1 MYVYGNLWSSRGKLW
16 IVSTSLGLR
25 GDWIF
30 DKNFDGDPKNEAYNT
45 IINDETDWCCNEQNV
60 SIVAMIVI
68 TCNNWLIPLVF
79 DSRVWFI
86 HRERGRNQCGI
97 ASMACLVE
105 WFLQMFWCNLDRSR
119 IGSSSGWYLHESRW
133 CLSSESLTWFISSQT
148 RIYRRCMCSLLA
160 GVT

>member
-1 MYVYGNLWSSRGKLW
+1 MYYIYIAGSWVSNLMIYIYGDLWSSRGKLW

-30 DKNFDGDPKNEAYNT
+30 DKNVDGDLKSEAYNT
-45 IINDETDWCCNEQNV
+45 IINDETDCCCNEQNV
-60 SIVAMIVI
+60 IIVAMIVI

-79 DSRVWFI
+79 ESRVWFI

-105 WFLQMFWCNLDRSR
+105 SSKNRQFQRLIFTWIKVVPQFRIANLVY
-119 IGSSSGWYLHESRW
+119 I
-133 CLSSESLTWFISSQT
+133 
-148 RIYRRCMCSLLA
+148 
-160 GVT
+160 